1 VTQLSI
7 DKELWLVVPLFSIGA
22 AVSLGIVTSDLGGLF
37 DLKTV
42 LIGVNGVDFT
52 IARAMSLVA
61 LAVAVINRDA
71 GLTDLGAL
79 DVWATWVTAGLVLAP
94 PFLPIVEGTLLEA
107 PYSVAAFVIQ
117 TLGIT
122 IVSYVN

>member
-1 VTQLSI
+1 MTQLSI
-7 DKELWLVVPLFSIGA
+7 DKELWLVVPVFSIGA
-22 AVSLGIVTSDLGGLF
+22 AVSLGIVSSTLGGLV
-37 DLKTV
+37 DLNTV

-52 IARAMSLVA
+52 VARTMSLAA
-61 LAVAVINRDA
+61 LAIAVINRDT
-71 GLTDLGAL
+71 GFTEFGAI
-79 DVWATWVTAGLVLAP
+79 DVWAMWVTAGLVIAP

-107 PYSVAAFVIQ
+107 PYSIAAFVIQ

>member
-1 VTQLSI
+1 MTQLSV

-22 AVSLGIVTSDLGGLF
+22 AVSLGIVSSNLAGVF

-42 LIGVNGVDFT
+42 LIGWNGVEFT
-52 IARAMSLVA
+52 VARVMSLVA
-61 LAVAVINRDA
+61 LVVAVVNRDS
-71 GLTDLGAL
+71 GFTDLGAM
-79 DVWATWVTAGLVLAP
+79 DFWAMWVTAGLVIAP
-94 PFLPIVEGTLLEA
+94 PFVTLLEGTLLEA
-107 PYSVAAFVIQ
+107 PYSIAAFVIQ

>member
-1 VTQLSI
+1 MTQLSI
-7 DKELWLVVPLFSIGA
+7 DKELWLVVPVFSIGA
-22 AVSLGIVTSDLGGLF
+22 AVSLGIVTADLGGLV

-52 IARAMSLVA
+52 IARTMSLAA
-61 LAVAVINRDA
+61 LAIAVINRDT
-71 GLTDLGAL
+71 GFSDLGAI
-79 DVWATWVTAGLVLAP
+79 DVWAMWVTAGLVIAP
-94 PFLPIVEGTLLEA
+94 PFVPLLEGTLLEA